1 MFSVSRRRFDA
12 FYRAQGFITDEAD
25 WESYMTSLK
34 TPLPASFRLNPNYQ
48 FKDKLR
54 QELFEF
60 SQSIAAVVSTE
71 GGVESDASARPA
83 VEQMQW
89 FEGGSAY
96 KLGADRRA
104 IRRREG
110 LEQLHKWMME
120 HTENGN
126 ITRQE
131 AVSMVPPL
139 ALDVHPHHRCLDMCA
154 APGSK
159 TTQILEI
166 IAGVGEQRDDESSA
180 GAPRGMVVA
189 NDSDANRCVVP
200 LLCV

>member
-1 MFSVSRRRFDA
+1 MFLPFRFDA
-12 FYRAQGFITDEAD
+12 FYRAQGFITDDAD

-48 FKDKLR
+48 FKDRLR

-60 SQSIAAVVSTE
+60 SQSIAAVVSAE
-71 GGVESDASARPA
+71 GEAEARPA
-83 VEQMQW
+83 VEPLQW

-104 IRRREG
+104 IRRMEG

-139 ALDVHPHHRCLDMCA
+139 ALDVQPHHRCLDMCA

-166 IAGVGEQRDDESSA
+166 IAGAGEQRDDEA
-180 GAPRGMVVA
+180 GAGPQRGMVVA
-189 NDSDANRCVVP
+189 NDADANR
-200 LLCV
+200 